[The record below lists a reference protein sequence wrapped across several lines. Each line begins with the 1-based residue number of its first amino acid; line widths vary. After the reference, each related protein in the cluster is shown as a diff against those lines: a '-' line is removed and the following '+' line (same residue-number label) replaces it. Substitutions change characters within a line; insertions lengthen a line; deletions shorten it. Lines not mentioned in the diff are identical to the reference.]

1 MTPLLRKFLG
11 LNWVLVFT
19 MLGLIIFGIFSIY
32 GASWMRSDPD
42 LANKWRDQLNWVLI
56 GFGVF
61 FVVSLIDYHW
71 IKWASIPFYLGSLVL
86 LIIAE
91 FKGIEVHG
99 TQGWLR
105 LPGGISFQPSQVAIA
120 AGIIML
126 AMVLSH
132 LHKLH
137 SIFRNHFLRVFVA
150 GVVGGLPFLMV
161 LKSGDLGSALVW
173 APVIG
178 AMLLI
183 GAIPFRYLIVIVL
196 TGTLILPFAYFF
208 GLKDYQKKR
217 ITVQIDMLMGREVDI
232 RNEAYSAHNN
242 LMAIG
247 SGGWAGKGFKNP
259 DTLNYKGFISKDT
272 AITDFIFPV
281 LAEEHGFRGAFLML
295 STFLLLLLQSLFVA
309 FYAKDM
315 VGRLLVV
322 GVVAL
327 FFAHIFQNVG
337 MNVLLMPITGI
348 PLPLISYGGT
358 FMVMVLFLQGLVQS
372 VWVHRHDL
380 QAEAKAASGMQIDHL
395 N

>member
-1 MTPLLRKFLG
+1 M
-11 LNWVLVFT
+11 NWVLVFT
-19 MLGLIIFGIFSIY
+19 MLGLIIFGVFSIY
-32 GASWMRSDPD
+32 GASWMRSEPG
-42 LANKWRDQLNWVLI
+42 LANIWRNQVIWVFI
-56 GFGVF
+56 GMGVF
-61 FVVSLIDYHW
+61 FAVSLIDYQW
-71 IKWASIPFYLGSLVL
+71 VKWAAVPFYLMSVIL
-86 LIIAE
+86 LIITE
-91 FKGIEVHG
+91 FRGIEVNG

-105 LPGGISFQPSQVAIA
+105 LPFGITFQPSQVAIA

-126 AMVLSH
+126 SLVLSY

-137 SIFRNHFLRVFVA
+137 PVFRNHFLRVFVA
-150 GVVGGLPFLMV
+150 SLVGGIPFILV
-161 LKSGDLGSALVW
+161 LKAGDLGSALVW

-178 AMLLI
+178 AMLLV

-196 TGTLILPFAYFF
+196 SGTLILPFAYFF

-242 LMAIG
+242 LLAIG
-247 SGGWAGKGFKNP
+247 SGGWGGKGFKNP
-259 DTLNYKGFISKDT
+259 DTLNYKGFISKNT

-295 STFLLLLLQSLFVA
+295 SAFLLLLLQSLFVA

-315 VGRLLVV
+315 TGRLLVV

-337 MNVLLMPITGI
+337 MNILLMPITGI

-358 FMVMVLFLQGLVQS
+358 FMVMVLFLMGLVQS
-372 VWVHRHDL
+372 VWVHRRSNL
-380 QAEAKAASGMQIDHL
+380 QDPENSSGMQIDHL
-395 N
+395 I

>member
-1 MTPLLRKFLG
+1 M
-11 LNWVLVFT
+11 NWVLVFT
-19 MLGLIIFGIFSIY
+19 MLGLIVFGIFSIY
-32 GASWMRSDPD
+32 GASWMREDAN
-42 LANKWRDQLNWVLI
+42 LANKWRDQIVWVLI
-56 GFGVF
+56 GLSIF
-61 FVVSLIDYHW
+61 FVVSLIDYQW
-71 IKWASIPFYLGSLVL
+71 VKWAAVPFYIGALIL

-91 FKGIEVHG
+91 FRGVEVYG

-105 LPGGISFQPSQVAIA
+105 LPGGITFQPSQVAIA
-120 AGIIML
+120 AGIVAL
-126 AMVLSH
+126 SLVLSH

-137 SIFRNHFLRVFVA
+137 PIFRNHFLRVFVA
-150 GVVGGLPFLMV
+150 GVVGGIPFLLV

-178 AMLLI
+178 AMLLV
-183 GAIPFRYLIVIVL
+183 GSIPFRYLIVIVL
-196 TGTLILPFAYFF
+196 SGTLVLPFAYFF

-247 SGGWAGKGFKNP
+247 SGGWGGKGFKNP

-295 STFLLLLLQSLFVA
+295 SAFLLLLLQSLFVA

-315 VGRLLVV
+315 TGRLLVV

-337 MNVLLMPITGI
+337 MNILLMPITGI

-372 VWVHRHDL
+372 VWIHRRSDL
-380 QAEAKAASGMQIDHL
+380 QEPKEASGMQIDHL
-395 N
+395 I

>member
-1 MTPLLRKFLG
+1 
-11 LNWVLVFT
+11 
-19 MLGLIIFGIFSIY
+19 MLGLSIFGVFSVY
-32 GASWMRSDPD
+32 GASWMRADED
-42 LANKWRDQLNWVLI
+42 LANKWRDQVTWVFI
-56 GFGVF
+56 GLAIF
-61 FVVSLIDYHW
+61 FVVSLIDYQW
-71 IKWASIPFYLGSLVL
+71 VKWAAIPFYLVALTL

-91 FKGIEVHG
+91 FKGTVVHG

-105 LPGGISFQPSQVAIA
+105 LPGGITFQPSQVAIA

-126 AMVLSH
+126 SLVLSH

-137 SIFRNHFLRVFVA
+137 HIFRNHFLRIFVA
-150 GVVGGLPFLMV
+150 GLVGGIPFLLV
-161 LKSGDLGSALVW
+161 LKAGDLGSALVW

-178 AMLLI
+178 AMLLV

-196 TGTLILPFAYFF
+196 SGTLILPFAYFF

-259 DTLNYKGFISKDT
+259 ETLNYKGFISKDT

-295 STFLLLLLQSLFVA
+295 SAFLLLLLQSLFIA
-309 FYAKDM
+309 FYSKDM
-315 VGRLLVV
+315 TGRLLVV

-358 FMVMVLFLQGLVQS
+358 FMVMILFLLGLVQS
-372 VWVHRHDL
+372 VWVHRCSN
-380 QAEAKAASGMQIDHL
+380 QPSPEASSGMQIDHL
-395 N
+395 D

>member
-1 MTPLLRKFLG
+1 
-11 LNWVLVFT
+11 

-56 GFGVF
+56 GFTVF
-61 FVVSLIDYHW
+61 FIVSLIDYHW
-71 IKWASIPFYLGSLVL
+71 IKWASIPFYLGSLVM

-126 AMVLSH
+126 AVVLSH

-295 STFLLLLLQSLFVA
+295 STFLLFLLQSLFVA